1 MLCTPKKL
9 ELQSQ
14 NEKIKIKKSAIVY
27 QLQMRVVKK
36 TTMKKRLWFFFAMF
50 STSACNSYLTKFNQ
64 NDVRSNRVSFRRV
77 PLMSWM
83 QCTLLRHQ
91 RLWFNFCQIQPPSPI
106 SFVVIKLPMDG
117 SQAWARYV
125 GVFLMLFGTFFMFF
139 TKFYQLNVHI
149 KVRVSLANL

>member
-1 MLCTPKKL
+1 MLYTVGNVLEKPFQRCVIHPKKFRIAVA
-9 ELQSQ
+9 
-14 NEKIKIKKSAIVY
+14 KWKRKSAIVY
-27 QLQMRVVKK
+27 RLQMRVVKK

-91 RLWFNFCQIQPPSPI
+91 RLWFNFCQIQHPSPI

-117 SQAWARYV
+117 SQAWQ
-125 GVFLMLFGTFFMFF
+125 GMWVFFSCYLVHFSCSSPSF
-139 TKFYQLNVHI
+139 TN
-149 KVRVSLANL
+149 